1 MIWRTSGQ
9 RRTPSLLLAV
19 TPLSLHFSAAFF
31 SAMEGIRTVFVC
43 VDADNL
49 AVIAGRTIP
58 VTVSVIADSAQG

>member
-9 RRTPSLLLAV
+9 KRTPSPLLAV
-19 TPLSLHFSAAFF
+19 TPLNLHFSAAFF
-31 SAMEGIRTVFVC
+31 SAMEGIRTVSVC